1 MKIIIDLT
9 GSKNGIEEVK
19 FTLLPS
25 YAKNLYHMNINQ
37 TTISTVLAKAE
48 ESVIDNKLQN
58 KKMPKRIDDKN

>member
-48 ESVIDNKLQN
+48 ESVIDNKL
-58 KKMPKRIDDKN
+58 